1 MCYNLLIYLK
11 KSPALKENS
20 INYITNLQKLA
31 CKEYSKLQTI
41 AFLRVFC
48 RKFHRSKT
56 NTGVSNALIYNILKY

>member
-48 RKFHRSKT
+48 RKFTDQKQIQGSQMH
-56 NTGVSNALIYNILKY
+56 